1 MLLQDILV
9 GLVSTDSVLGTG
21 EVGRLRAYAGNT
33 TNCAMSL
40 DVEVVLSRLEEGWHL
55 EIRPTYDELD
65 LVKRLLG
72 SLGHLLK
79 NLDLAVGETNSR
91 VRILQL
97 CLDLLLVV
105 GQLSIVSDLFA
116 KRPRREIAHG
126 RQIAALGKAGAD
138 RIDKSSVP
146 TGALV
151 DGDGGLEDRAD
162 TSECLPGLTRRLFGS
177 QQTPKGTH

>member
-1 MLLQDILV
+1 M
-9 GLVSTDSVLGTG
+9 
-21 EVGRLRAYAGNT
+21 
-33 TNCAMSL
+33 
-40 DVEVVLSRLEEGWHL
+40 
-55 EIRPTYDELD
+55 
-65 LVKRLLG
+65 KRLLG

-79 NLDLAVGETNSR
+79 NLDLAVGETNSG

-97 CLDLLLVV
+97 SLDLLLVV

-126 RQIAALGKAGAD
+126 RQIAALDKAGAD